1 MKNKLKLKKFWIGI
15 SILTICGITAGLIS
29 ENLNNSHNS
38 TQNYQINNQSLTVP
52 NTISNSI
59 YYSGINSADFQ
70 TENNLKTFYKKG
82 LSNWL
87 LTYYKRYEWFD
98 DNNDREPADFPAG
111 WTWYPVGSSLEAPSK
126 KVELSKT
133 SYSENFIQE
142 QINLPVNPKDWTNQ
156 KYTINTNW
164 TGGFNSFG
172 KSSYT
177 ITASPGQQVF
187 TVEDSNIDGYN
198 PLTDTGNS
206 GNGDDGMNID
216 PLGRAL
222 KFYGR
227 DGLKTEIVID
237 KKINGNVLTAKIYL
251 KVTTVNR
258 GNGNKYAWNGLGGTT
273 ITVKS
278 ITPALND
285 ISDNDFNNGLQK
297 ALSNLSYVSDW
308 SNSVI
313 DSKNWT
319 DIQKFITSK
328 ITSYVDSI
336 NKKQNYQ
343 KTFNV
348 EYNLTNSTASTIN
361 LTIYYDSLKGSS
373 GTITSS
379 GTNQYQTAFNLN
391 VPIKMLL
398 SDKYY
403 ADNAW
408 GNVSFDTNY
417 LNYDPTTG
425 KFDIESNSG
434 LSQTNPWY
442 NLVAPPIPL
451 SDTIYTTGVDS
462 PDHPVYPDFGTF
474 KINHRILFSYK
485 RPLNEEQSVHVNGS
499 GPNVNTNKS
508 LIDVLEG
515 KYSYELFDGR
525 LQPNKKL
532 SPDDVDKPTTWT
544 IEIRGNKNGQ
554 NDELL
559 FKITFIIDETTN
571 PLDIKYL
578 GWNPNDSILGQ
589 WQQSWIN
596 SQTPNGLPNPNYKP
610 AIDPTTGLGS
620 ELVWVKST
628 SPYWDKFSSNKSS
641 LYPDPI
647 AKDGSLIYST
657 LKINADGEYEFN
669 GNSDVANLPSDNIG
683 SITQAYVSPKA
694 IYENSNSNQEVIRTN
709 ILNGQQKIIQPAK
722 NPDLSYNDKVGIYDY
737 SVLNKENNT
746 SSNYMVAIDPKIT
759 SQNFSEYVNQKLG
772 SENIIPF
779 WQSLAGQ
786 HLADYLY
793 NKIHMTND
801 DINNLTYNQVLSYW
815 NLYVKDAVLLNENK
829 TTPKYNLNNLALASI
844 KVNTTNPDDLKKQ
857 VLINLQD
864 QMNHLADRLTLKKKQ
879 DLEKVNKGYTWHD
892 ETDKVHL
899 EYNKDY
905 YISNLDSINWNLLAN
920 LNKTQRSQSIN
931 LNVVATTPNANLVA
945 GSSTNLKVI
954 NSLDFNNL
962 YNLFNAQI
970 STWNANTNS
979 LAVLKQG
986 ISDNVN
992 DYLSKATGQK
1002 ITNNDWYL
1010 KESDAEISNSLLP
1023 NGSTNLQIVASDA
1036 SPYLINSTTII
1047 VNNQTTN
1054 PFDLR
1059 NIQIPKLNIN
1069 SDDKGTIWQ
1078 SIYNWVK
1085 EYVSK
1090 NYSNL
1095 ILDTDYKIQISD
1107 ADINAIIDE
1116 FNNNT
1121 GDYTINQVIV
1131 PVNDKTQGYTNL
1143 VVNDAKANELTNN
1156 VAPVPGSNNPYAPQ
1170 TPTSGNGTNNPNG
1183 PSGVGDVDSGN
1194 QGYFSN
1200 KSNIAWVS
1208 TVATIGGIIL
1218 IILIYGFIVRQ
1229 MDNAETLSGIFFKRK
1244 NRKYWQ
1250 QRALEDAEYQR
1261 KSDLGI
1267 EDDDEV
1273 IDYYDEGESDFSKG
1287 WTEFKRRFMPKRYAK
1302 QQAMKEQEEREQ
1314 EEYLKRAKE
1323 SFEKAKRD
1331 KDPFTPEEREE
1342 LERLKAIAREERLR
1356 LKMEREIKEKGLSEE
1371 YED

>member
-1 MKNKLKLKKFWIGI
+1 MKTKFLKFQKIWIGF
-15 SILTICGITAGLIS
+15 SFLTVCGITIGLVS
-29 ENLNNSHNS
+29 EKLNNSYNLK
-38 TQNYQINNQSLTVP
+38 QNLEIDNQSLNVP
-52 NTISNSI
+52 STASNSI
-59 YYSGINSADFQ
+59 YYSEIDSSD
-70 TENNLKTFYKKG
+70 YKKQNNVKTQYAVYKYYTG
-82 LSNWL
+82 VGFDGYHDYSPKWFVRWSDYQILRDGSWVFDS
-87 LTYYKRYEWFD
+87 TYKLGEPGQWWGDPNPNEPQRETRQIIT
-98 DNNDREPADFPAG
+98 NN
-111 WTWYPVGSSLEAPSK
+111 VSLAQ
-126 KVELSKT
+126 T

-142 QINLPVNPKDWTNQ
+142 QIPLPINPKDWANQ

-164 TGGFNSFG
+164 SGGFWSNN
-172 KSSYT
+172 KTSYT
-177 ITASPGQQVF
+177 ITASPGQQLF

-198 PLTDTGNS
+198 PATDGGNS
-206 GNGDDGMNID
+206 GNGDDGLNVD
-216 PLGRAL
+216 PVGTHG
-222 KFYGR
+222 GR

-237 KKINGNVLTAKIYL
+237 KSITGNVLTANIYL
-251 KVTTVNR
+251 RVTTVNR
-258 GNGNKYAWNGLGGTT
+258 GNGNKYYWDRLGPTT

-278 ITPALND
+278 ITPAIND
-285 ISDNDFNNGLQK
+285 ISDSDFNNGLQK
-297 ALSNLSYVSDW
+297 ALTNLSYVSDW
-308 SNSVI
+308 SNSAV
-313 DSKNWT
+313 DAKNWG
-319 DIQKFITSK
+319 DIQKLINSK
-328 ITSYVDSI
+328 ITSYVDSV

-348 EYNLTNSTASTIN
+348 DYNLTNSSTSTIN
-361 LTIYYDSLKGSS
+361 FTIYYDSLKGSS
-373 GTITSS
+373 GTITTA

-801 DINNLTYNQVLSYW
+801 DINKLTYNQVLSYW

-905 YISNLDSINWNLLAN
+905 YISNLDSINWNALAN
-920 LNKTQRSQSIN
+920 LSKTSRQQTLN
-931 LNVVATTPNANLVA
+931 LKIVATTPNANLIA

-970 STWNANTNS
+970 PAWNANTNS
-979 LAVLKQG
+979 LDVLKQG

-992 DYLSKATGQK
+992 SYLSKITGQT
-1002 ITNNDWYL
+1002 ITNSDWYL
-1010 KESDAEISNSLLP
+1010 KESDSEIINSLLP
-1023 NGSTNLQIVASDA
+1023 NGSATLQIVASDD
-1036 SPYLINSTTII
+1036 SPFLINSTTIT

-1059 NIQIPKLNIN
+1059 NIKIPKLNIN

-1107 ADINAIIDE
+1107 ADINAIIDS
-1116 FNNNT
+1116 FNKNS
-1121 GDYTINQVIV
+1121 GDYTINQVLI
-1131 PVNDKTQGYTNL
+1131 PINDKTQGYTNL
-1143 VVNDAKANELTNN
+1143 VVNDAKENELINN
-1156 VAPVPGSNNPYAPQ
+1156 VAPIPGSNNPYVPQ
-1170 TPTSGNGTNNPNG
+1170 VPNDGNGTNPNNPNG
-1183 PSGVGDVDSGN
+1183 PAGNGNTAGNN
-1194 QGYFSN
+1194 QGYFAN
-1200 KSNIAWVS
+1200 KENIAWVS
-1208 TVATIGGIIL
+1208 TVSFVSAIL
-1218 IILIYGFIVRQ
+1218 LALVGFAFHKRIVSGYGTYSCWI
-1229 MDNAETLSGIFFKRK
+1229 NELKKNFKKRTHSKKK
-1244 NRKYWQ
+1244 N
-1250 QRALEDAEYQR
+1250 
-1261 KSDLGI
+1261 
-1267 EDDDEV
+1267 
-1273 IDYYDEGESDFSKG
+1273 
-1287 WTEFKRRFMPKRYAK
+1287 
-1302 QQAMKEQEEREQ
+1302 
-1314 EEYLKRAKE
+1314 
-1323 SFEKAKRD
+1323 
-1331 KDPFTPEEREE
+1331 
-1342 LERLKAIAREERLR
+1342 
-1356 LKMEREIKEKGLSEE
+1356 
-1371 YED
+1371 